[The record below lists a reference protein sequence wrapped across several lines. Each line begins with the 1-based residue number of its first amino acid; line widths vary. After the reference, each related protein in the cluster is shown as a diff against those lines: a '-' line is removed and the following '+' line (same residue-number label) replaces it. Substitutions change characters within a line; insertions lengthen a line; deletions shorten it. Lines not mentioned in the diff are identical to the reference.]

1 MVTRT
6 KHGIYLS
13 QCTCWPIFLF
23 LSLYWFF
30 LLFCCC
36 RHFYVLT
43 RAFLHIHTNR
53 CIYKKVLHTDTHTQ
67 SLVLSQ
73 LMKWLV
79 RCPMCRTHGSLP
91 IHWITVNRCAH
102 SSADMIVLMDDS
114 NIQTAVQT
122 WQLWMDTC
130 IFLGGREEVCSI
142 FSPYTYFHTYFIF
155 SLSSLCVCLC
165 PAQPASPTQKYH

>member
-1 MVTRT
+1 MVKRT
-6 KHGIYLS
+6 NMGFICLS
-13 QCTCWPIFLF
+13 VLADLF
-23 LSLYWFF
+23 SWFF

-43 RAFLHIHTNR
+43 HT
-53 CIYKKVLHTDTHTQ
+53 CISTHTQRQMYTQKVLHTDTQTHTQ

-122 WQLWMDTC
+122 WQLWMDAC
-130 IFLGGREEVCSI
+130 IFLGEREKRKVCLI
-142 FSPYTYFHTYFIF
+142 FSPYTYILTLI
-155 SLSSLCVCLC
+155 CVCVCFFVL
-165 PAQPASPTQKYH
+165 PSHLGASQTASPTP